1 MSALASNGG
10 CVIVASSDVE
20 ELVGICNRVIVLA
33 KGSIVADLPENE
45 LNEETLLH
53 AAVSA

>member
-1 MSALASNGG
+1 LANNGG